1 MERRINMNGKHIIV
15 PLLVMALVTVIAPP
29 PAQADFL
36 VLSVVLAA
44 TFLSTAFV
52 VENARNGENEATAKQ
67 TETNAILQ
75 AKVDKSMASP
85 SIP

>member
-1 MERRINMNGKHIIV
+1 MKGKHIII
-15 PLLVMALVTVIAPP
+15 PLLVIVLVTVIASP

-52 VENARNGENEATAKQ
+52 VENTRNDESEATAKQ
-67 TETNAILQ
+67 TEGNAILQ
-75 AKVDKSMASP
+75 AKVDTPMASP
-85 SIP
+85 NIP